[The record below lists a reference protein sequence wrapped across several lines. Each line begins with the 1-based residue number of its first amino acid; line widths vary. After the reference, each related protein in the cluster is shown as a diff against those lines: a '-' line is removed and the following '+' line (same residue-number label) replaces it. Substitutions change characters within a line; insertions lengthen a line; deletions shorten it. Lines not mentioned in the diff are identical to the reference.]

1 MKHYVV
7 ALFLLL
13 SAAPSFADYSAYF
26 SGQAGAFAISADE
39 TGFPGHFGNYSVA
52 IHVFPAPSYV
62 TVSGPDASESAL
74 VSEMEWLQQQGL
86 LNASCNPSEIAS
98 ISVSENRYFCN
109 ETSAWVACA
118 SSPSCWQQPAPPIQ
132 KAAPRPAGP
141 VLPSAEAFGAGT
153 AKSMAAGAPNEPQKP
168 SITLEQLLQLVGVFL
183 AVVIASYLILQ
194 QRQVQVEPQ
203 EERLLENETRAGI
216 MSELEVADKIPT
228 DLSARLGKSKATVV
242 EHLEVLSGAGFV
254 EKLVTPGR
262 KFVFYRLTRKGRQ
275 ALLRR
280 AA

>member
-1 MKHYVV
+1 MKHYLV

-13 SAAPSFADYSAYF
+13 SAALSFADYSAYF

-39 TGFPGHFGNYSVA
+39 TLFPGHFGNYSVA
-52 IHVFPAPSYV
+52 IHVFPPPSYI
-62 TVSGPDASESAL
+62 TVSGPAASEAAL
-74 VSEMEWLQQQGL
+74 VSEIEWLQQQGL

-98 ISVSENRYFCN
+98 ISVFENRYFCN
-109 ETSAWVACA
+109 ETAVWVACA
-118 SSPSCWQQPAPPIQ
+118 SSPSCQQPAPPMQ
-132 KAAPRPAGP
+132 RAADIAF
-141 VLPSAEAFGAGT
+141 PSAEQAFGVGA
-153 AKSMAAGAPNEPQKP
+153 AKSMAAGAPPLQP
-168 SITLEQLLQLVGVFL
+168 SRSSITLEQLLQLIGAFL

-194 QRQVQVEPQ
+194 QRQPEPILPQ

-216 MSELEVADKIPT
+216 LNELEVADKIPT

-242 EHLEVLSGAGFV
+242 EHLEVLSQAGFV
-254 EKLVTPGR
+254 EKLSTPGK
-262 KFVFYRLTRKGRQ
+262 KFVFYRLTRKGKQ